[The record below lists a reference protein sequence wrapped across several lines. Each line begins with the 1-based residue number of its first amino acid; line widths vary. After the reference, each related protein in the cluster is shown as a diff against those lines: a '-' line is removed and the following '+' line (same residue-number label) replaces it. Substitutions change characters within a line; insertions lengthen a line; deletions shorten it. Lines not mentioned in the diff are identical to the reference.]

1 MATTLNSLYWDA
13 VAGDRSYD
21 ALDRAHQFAAVASD
35 GYVPGRGDECKVTPT
50 TVESMAVRL
59 MTGRL
64 WIQGRLVLND
74 SSPVLETVDA
84 ADSTNKRID
93 TFVVRLDPSG
103 RVAEADI
110 VKGTAA
116 VVPAAPTLTQT
127 TDGEWEHPLADLH
140 IPPGATQIY
149 ASQGQAPSGQGW
161 IVDRRVQAYS
171 ALPGPF
177 PLFKGPVAPTSN
189 EDLSS
194 STYTLWPSVASM
206 AVAFPDWAT
215 KAHIRVSVHDFSI
228 VTATANHALRLQVG
242 SAVAGPWRVRGAVQD
257 DRTLNLEAVVG
268 LPSPP
273 GTLTCQLQGQR
284 VSGTGALRANTE
296 TFVTMQVEPR
306 R

>member
-1 MATTLNSLYWDA
+1 
-13 VAGDRSYD
+13 
-21 ALDRAHQFAAVASD
+21 
-35 GYVPGRGDECKVTPT
+35 
-50 TVESMAVRL
+50 
-59 MTGRL
+59 
-64 WIQGRLVLND
+64 
-74 SSPVLETVDA
+74 
-84 ADSTNKRID
+84 
-93 TFVVRLDPSG
+93 
-103 RVAEADI
+103 
-110 VKGTAA
+110 AA

-149 ASQGQAPSGQGW
+149 ASQGQAPSGPGW

-242 SAVAGPWRVRGAVQD
+242 SAVAGPWRVRGAVQ
-257 DRTLNLEAVVG
+257 
-268 LPSPP
+268 
-273 GTLTCQLQGQR
+273 
-284 VSGTGALRANTE
+284 
-296 TFVTMQVEPR
+296 
-306 R
+306 